1 MASDTTASQTAQGT
15 LNRDLAGN
23 ITAVFIIEGGGY
35 TYSATMA
42 PSVKPFASNNVTLT
56 YASIDDLTGHA
67 TYSGRVGINDVS
79 FTFGNKNTITGPLN
93 PPGVQ
98 PAVQVSGNGSWIVGS
113 HPLSMRFSISTLKS
127 SVLLSVPTEE

>member
-23 ITAVFIIEGGGY
+23 ITAVFIIDGSGY

-42 PSVKPFASNNVTLT
+42 PSVKPFASNNITIT
-56 YASIDDLTGHA
+56 YTSVDDLTGRG
-67 TYSGRVGINDVS
+67 TYSGQVGINDVS
-79 FTFGNKNTITGPLN
+79 LTFDNGNTIKGALN

-98 PAVQVSGNGSWIVGS
+98 PAVQVNGGGAWLVNSD
-113 HPLSMRFSISTLKS
+113 PSMRFSIPPAKAVSY
-127 SVLLSVPTEE
+127 